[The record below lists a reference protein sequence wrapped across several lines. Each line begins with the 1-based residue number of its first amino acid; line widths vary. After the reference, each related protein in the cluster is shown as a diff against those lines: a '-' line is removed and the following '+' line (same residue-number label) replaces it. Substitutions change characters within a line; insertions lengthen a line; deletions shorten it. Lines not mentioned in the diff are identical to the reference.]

1 MNIENSKTLVKSS
14 KYEIFNRSLKK
25 CKDQIKHSHNFLI
38 KNKLKHF
45 IKHKNLNANKFLSD
59 SKITNYTANSQE
71 FIQDNASSS
80 IELDYDFIEKAFS
93 KEKYNLIDLNKS
105 VAFNSQNNAHNENDI
120 SINTQFFA
128 NCFNESAAFLKSIHY
143 SKRNKEDDDML
154 TGFDYLMKNVETQQ
168 LNFKF

>member
-1 MNIENSKTLVKSS
+1 MNNENSKTLVKSP
-14 KYEIFNRSLKK
+14 KYELFTRSLKK
-25 CKDQIKHSHNFLI
+25 CKDQIRHSHNFLI

-45 IKHKNLNANKFLSD
+45 IKLKNVNASTFSSD
-59 SKITNYTANSQE
+59 SKITNYSGKSQE
-71 FIQDNASSS
+71 LIQDNATSS

-93 KEKYNLIDLNKS
+93 KEKNTLIDLNKS
-105 VAFNSQNNAHNENDI
+105 EAVNSLINVNNQNEI
-120 SINTQFFA
+120 IVNTQSFS
-128 NCFNESAAFLKSIHY
+128 NRFNESAAIFKSTHY